1 MVPAPLAVRN
11 LLSDLLGRGVTVAP
25 ADPVVVA
32 NLPDTVLAVYVDN
45 GLRLSAV
52 VGLELSLA
60 AFAGAALGLIP
71 AGGAE
76 DCVKEKALSPVLAE
90 NVAELCNVLSGL
102 LNRSGSSHHRL
113 HRLYLPGDELPAD
126 ASAHLL
132 AFGQRLDLNVD
143 IARYGQGRFSLSL
156 V

>member
-1 MVPAPLAVRN
+1 
-11 LLSDLLGRGVTVAP
+11 
-25 ADPVVVA
+25 ADPVVVED
-32 NLPDTVLAVYVDN
+32 LPDTVLAVYVEN

-76 DCVKEKALSPVLAE
+76 DCVTDKVLSPVLAE
-90 NVAELCNVLSGL
+90 NVTELCNVLSGL
-102 LNRSGSSHHRL
+102 LNRSSSSHHRL
-113 HRLYLPGDELPAD
+113 HRLYLPGEELPGD

-132 AFGQRLDLNVD
+132 AFGQRLDLNVN
-143 IARYGQGRFSLSL
+143 IARYGAGRF
-156 V
+156 